1 MIGRIAQ
8 GSMIMKK
15 KILRVLVVEDN
26 ADDLAFICYE
36 LAGGGFAVV
45 HECVET
51 EASLEAALADKTW
64 DIVICDH
71 NMPALNSAVALNIVQ
86 RTAADMPFIIVSGLI
101 PDEVAIE
108 SMRSGAKDFIR
119 KDNLSRLVP
128 VVEREL
134 KEAAVRNDLRQ
145 AQEYLHRA
153 THFDSLTGLPNR
165 EYLFESLASMTSEG
179 RGDFPF
185 AVFMVDLNRFRKIT
199 RSLGIETGNKVL
211 IEVAQCLRGAFGNM
225 NLLARCGAD
234 RFIAVVESLDQE
246 EEAREI
252 AANIHE
258 GLNRVLIADGHELFV
273 TASVGA
279 SFYPK
284 DGNEAEELLK
294 NVESALYAAKVIGG
308 RSFQAYHS
316 AMETQ
321 EKVGLAMEGA
331 LYRALENNEFML
343 HYQPQFDLSETRLIG
358 AEALIRW
365 KQPESIM
372 IPPGVFIPLLEETG
386 LIVPVG
392 EWILRSACAQNKKWQ
407 DAGFP
412 PVRIAVNLS
421 VIQFQ
426 QADLVQTVRKV
437 LQETGLAPEY
447 LELEITENIAVH
459 NEETVIAIL
468 NELRKVGIHIAI
480 DDFGTGY
487 SSLSYLKRF
496 PIDKLK
502 IDQSFVR
509 DCKDDMYGDGIV
521 RAIIGMGHSLN
532 LKVIAEGVE
541 TWEQADFLQRNG
553 CDEVQG
559 YFYSKPMTAD
569 DFASLM
575 RREAFCP
582 EAVE

>member
-1 MIGRIAQ
+1 ME
-8 GSMIMKK
+8 
-15 KILRVLVVEDN
+15 KILRVLFVEDN
-26 ADDLAFICYE
+26 EDDSTLICHE
-36 LAGGGFAVV
+36 LSEGGFTVV
-45 HECVET
+45 HQRVESRS
-51 EASLEAALADKTW
+51 ALEAALIDNVW
-64 DIVICDH
+64 DAVICDH
-71 NMPALNSAVALNIVQ
+71 NMPALNSAAALNIVQ
-86 RTAADMPFIIVSGLI
+86 TVSENLPFIIVSGLI

-108 SMRSGAKDFIR
+108 SMRNGAKDFIR
-119 KDNLSRLVP
+119 KDNLSRLLP

-134 KEAAVRNDLRQ
+134 KDAAVRNDLRQ
-145 AQEYLHRA
+145 AKEYLHLA

-165 EYLFESLASMTSEG
+165 EHLFESLNWMTSDG

-185 AVFMVDLNRFRKIT
+185 AVFMIDLNRFRKIT

-211 IEVAQCLRGAFGNM
+211 VEVAECLRGVFGNM
-225 NLLARCGAD
+225 SLLTRCGAD

-246 EEAREI
+246 EEAGEI

-258 GLNRVLIADGHELFV
+258 CLNRVLIADGHELFV
-273 TASVGA
+273 TASVGV
-279 SFYPK
+279 SFYPR
-284 DGNEAEELLK
+284 DGNGAEELLK

-308 RSFQAYHS
+308 RSFQVYQS

-321 EKVGLAMEGA
+321 ERVGLAMESA

-343 HYQPQFDLSETRLIG
+343 HYQPQFDLSQTRLIG

-365 KQPESIM
+365 RQPESGM
-372 IPPGVFIPLLEETG
+372 VSPGVFIPLLEETG

-392 EWILRSACAQNKKWQ
+392 EWILRSACAQNRKWQ
-407 DAGFP
+407 EAGLP

-421 VIQFQ
+421 AIQFQ
-426 QADLVQTVRKV
+426 QADLVQTVRKA

-459 NEETVIAIL
+459 NEEAVIAIL
-468 NELRKVGIHIAI
+468 DELRKVGIHIAI

-509 DCKDDMYGDGIV
+509 DCKDGRHDDGIV

-559 YFYSKPMTAD
+559 YFYGKPMTAD

-575 RREAFCP
+575 RREASCP

>member
-1 MIGRIAQ
+1 ME
-8 GSMIMKK
+8 
-15 KILRVLVVEDN
+15 KILRVLFVEDN
-26 ADDLAFICYE
+26 EDDSTLICHE
-36 LAGGGFAVV
+36 LSEGGFTVV
-45 HECVET
+45 HQRVESRS
-51 EASLEAALADKTW
+51 ALEAALIDNVW
-64 DIVICDH
+64 DAVICDH
-71 NMPALNSAVALNIVQ
+71 NMPALNSAAALNIVQ
-86 RTAADMPFIIVSGLI
+86 TVSENLPFIIVSGLI

-108 SMRSGAKDFIR
+108 SMRNGAKDFIR
-119 KDNLSRLVP
+119 KDNLPRLLP

-134 KEAAVRNDLRQ
+134 KDAAVRNDLRQ
-145 AQEYLHRA
+145 AKEYLHLA

-165 EYLFESLASMTSEG
+165 EHLFESLNWMTSDG

-185 AVFMVDLNRFRKIT
+185 AVFMIDLNRFRKIT

-211 IEVAQCLRGAFGNM
+211 VEVAECLRGAFGNM
-225 NLLARCGAD
+225 SLLARCGAD

-246 EEAREI
+246 EEAGEI

-258 GLNRVLIADGHELFV
+258 CLNRVLIADGHELFV
-273 TASVGA
+273 TASVGV
-279 SFYPK
+279 SFYPR
-284 DGNEAEELLK
+284 DGNGAEELLK

-308 RSFQAYHS
+308 RSFQVYQS

-321 EKVGLAMEGA
+321 ERVGLAMESA

-343 HYQPQFDLSETRLIG
+343 HYQPQFDLSQTRLVG

-365 KQPESIM
+365 RQPESGM
-372 IPPGVFIPLLEETG
+372 VSPGVFIPLLEETG

-392 EWILRSACAQNKKWQ
+392 EWILRNACAQNRKWQ
-407 DAGFP
+407 EAGLP

-421 VIQFQ
+421 AIQFQ
-426 QADLVQTVRKV
+426 QADLVQTVRKA

-459 NEETVIAIL
+459 NEEAVIAIL
-468 NELRKVGIHIAI
+468 DELRKVGIHIAI

-559 YFYSKPMTAD
+559 YFYGKPMTAD

-575 RREAFCP
+575 RREASCP

>member
-1 MIGRIAQ
+1 MP
-8 GSMIMKK
+8 K
-15 KILRVLVVEDN
+15 KILRLLIVEDN
-26 ADDLAFICYE
+26 DDDRALICHE
-36 LAGGGFAVV
+36 LSKGGFTVV
-45 HECVET
+45 HERVESRS
-51 EASLEAALADKTW
+51 ALEAALIDNAW
-64 DIVICDH
+64 DAVICDH
-71 NMPALNSAVALNIVQ
+71 NMPALDSAAALAIVQ
-86 RTAADMPFIIVSGLI
+86 TVSENLPFIIVSGLI

-108 SMRSGAKDFIR
+108 SMRNGAKDFIR

-128 VVEREL
+128 VIEREL
-134 KEAAVRNDLRQ
+134 KDAAVRNDLRQ

-165 EYLFESLASMTSEG
+165 EHLFESLTWMTSDG

-185 AVFMVDLNRFRKIT
+185 AVFMIDLNRFRKIT

-211 IEVAQCLRGAFGNM
+211 VAVAECLRGAFGNM
-225 NLLARCGAD
+225 SLLARCGAD

-246 EEAREI
+246 VQAREI

-258 GLNRVLIADGHELFV
+258 CLNRVLIADGHELFV

-284 DGNEAEELLK
+284 DGNGAEELLK

-308 RSFQAYHS
+308 RSFQAYQS
-316 AMETQ
+316 EMETQ
-321 EKVGLAMEGA
+321 ERVGLEMESA
-331 LYRALENNEFML
+331 LYRALENKEFML

-365 KQPESIM
+365 RHPESGM
-372 IPPGVFIPLLEETG
+372 ISPSVFIPLLEETG

-392 EWILRSACAQNKKWQ
+392 EWILRSACAQNRKWQ
-407 DAGFP
+407 DAGLP

-421 VIQFQ
+421 AIQFQ
-426 QADLVQTVRKV
+426 QADLVQTVRKI

-459 NEETVIAIL
+459 NEEAVIFVL
-468 NELRKVGIHIAI
+468 DDLRKVGIHIAI

-509 DCKDDMYGDGIV
+509 DCKEGKHDDGIV

-559 YFYSKPMTAD
+559 YFYGKPMTAD

-575 RREAFCP
+575 RREASCP
-582 EAVE
+582 ETA

>member
-1 MIGRIAQ
+1 ME
-8 GSMIMKK
+8 
-15 KILRVLVVEDN
+15 KILRVLFVEDN
-26 ADDLAFICYE
+26 EDDSTLICHE
-36 LAGGGFAVV
+36 LSEGGFTVV
-45 HECVET
+45 HQRVESRS
-51 EASLEAALADKTW
+51 ALEAALIDNVW
-64 DIVICDH
+64 DAVICDH
-71 NMPALNSAVALNIVQ
+71 NMPALNSAAALNIVQ
-86 RTAADMPFIIVSGLI
+86 TVSENLPFIIVSGLI

-108 SMRSGAKDFIR
+108 SMRNGAKDFIR
-119 KDNLSRLVP
+119 KDNLPRLLP

-134 KEAAVRNDLRQ
+134 KDAAVRNDLRQ
-145 AQEYLHRA
+145 AKEYLHLA

-165 EYLFESLASMTSEG
+165 EHLFESLNWMTSDG

-185 AVFMVDLNRFRKIT
+185 AVFMIDLNRFRKIT

-211 IEVAQCLRGAFGNM
+211 VEVAECLRGAFGNM
-225 NLLARCGAD
+225 SLLARCGAD

-246 EEAREI
+246 EEAGEI

-258 GLNRVLIADGHELFV
+258 CLNRVLIADGHELFV
-273 TASVGA
+273 TASVGV
-279 SFYPK
+279 SFYPR
-284 DGNEAEELLK
+284 DGNGAEELLK

-308 RSFQAYHS
+308 RSFQVYQS

-321 EKVGLAMEGA
+321 ERVGLAMESA

-343 HYQPQFDLSETRLIG
+343 HYQPQFDLSQTRLVG

-365 KQPESIM
+365 RQPESGM
-372 IPPGVFIPLLEETG
+372 VSPGVFIPLLEETG

-392 EWILRSACAQNKKWQ
+392 EWILRSACAQNRKWQ
-407 DAGFP
+407 EAGLP

-421 VIQFQ
+421 AIQFQ
-426 QADLVQTVRKV
+426 QADLVQTVRKA

-459 NEETVIAIL
+459 NEEAVIAIL
-468 NELRKVGIHIAI
+468 DELRKVGIHIAI

-502 IDQSFVR
+502 IDQSFVK
-509 DCKDDMYGDGIV
+509 DCKDGRHDDGIV

-559 YFYSKPMTAD
+559 YFYGKPMTAD

-575 RREAFCP
+575 RREASCP